1 MVWYIPSR
9 SSLDAWLQARLGGLQ
24 ALVDALVDASVCR
37 SARCAGAL
45 GVPEACRLGAPL
57 VVGAVEVAAPLLT
70 AFSSRFFAP
79 GSAL

>member
-1 MVWYIPSR
+1 MLGMVWYIPSR

-24 ALVDALVDASVCR
+24 ALVDASVCR